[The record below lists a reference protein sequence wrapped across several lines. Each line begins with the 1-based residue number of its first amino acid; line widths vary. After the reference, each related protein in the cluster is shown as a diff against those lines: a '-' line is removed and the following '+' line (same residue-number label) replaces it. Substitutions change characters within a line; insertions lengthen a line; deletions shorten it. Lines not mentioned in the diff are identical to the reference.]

1 MSFKP
6 NVFSIT
12 LIISALLHVALMTI
26 AFKKEKSTDSTIAK
40 QKFDVKTISQE
51 ELNAIKM
58 AMLEKQQSMPT
69 KSKQIVETQLDGAE
83 IKPNDSRFLGEKNQ
97 SFDRQTM
104 AKKIDTFK
112 EAGAGKTTKVAGAK
126 KSAPIKDVI
135 GTKMTNKKIT
145 LSDLSVGEELDIA
158 DSGVLNG
165 KEGVKGVAQSN
176 DYVEDVPLGEQTHLN
191 TTEFKYY
198 GFYHRIKQK
207 LEQHWGASLQE
218 KMERIYKSGRQ
229 IASVDNRITSLV
241 VMLDDKGNIVEVQI
255 SSTSGVRELDDAAI
269 ESFNKAGPFPNPP
282 KGMMENGVAR
292 IEWGFVVKG

>member
-6 NVFSIT
+6 NAFFIT
-12 LIISALLHVALMTI
+12 LFISAILHIAIMTI
-26 AFKKEKSTDSTIAK
+26 VIKNDTKAPQVAK
-40 QKFDVKTISQE
+40 QQFDVKTISAE
-51 ELNAIKM
+51 ELAEIKKKM
-58 AMLEKQQSMPT
+58 QSKQPENVT
-69 KSKQIVETQLDGAE
+69 KAKQIVETEQDGAE
-83 IKPNDSRFLGEKNQ
+83 VKPTDSRFLSEKNQ

-104 AKKIDTFK
+104 AKKVDTFK

-126 KSAPIKDVI
+126 KAAAPKDVI
-135 GTKMTNKKIT
+135 GTKVSNKKIS
-145 LSDLSVGEELDIA
+145 LSDLSVGEEMDIV
-158 DSGVLNG
+158 DSGSLNG
-165 KEGVKGVAQSN
+165 KQGVKGVAQSN

-229 IASVDNRITSLV
+229 VAAMDNRITSLV
-241 VMLDDKGNIVEVQI
+241 VMLDGKGNIVEVQI

-282 KGMMENGVAR
+282 QGMLENGVAR

>member
-1 MSFKP
+1 MSFRS
-6 NVFSIT
+6 NIFSIT
-12 LIISALLHVALMTI
+12 LAISVLLHVALMTI
-26 AFKKEKSTDSTIAK
+26 SFKRDASIVPTAEK
-40 QKFDVKTISQE
+40 QKFDVKMISQK
-51 ELNAIKM
+51 ELSNMKQ
-58 AMLEKQQSMPT
+58 AMLEKQQSAPA

-83 IKPNDSRFLGEKNQ
+83 VKPNDSRFLSEKNQ

-104 AKKIDTFK
+104 AKKVDTFK
-112 EAGAGKTTKVAGAK
+112 EAGAGAMSKVAGAK
-126 KSAPIKDVI
+126 KLALMKDVI
-135 GTKMTNKKIT
+135 GTKMTNKKIS
-145 LSDLSVGEELDIA
+145 LSDLSVGEELDIV

-165 KEGVKGVAQSN
+165 REGVKGVAQSN
-176 DYVEDVPLGEQTHLN
+176 DYVEDVPLGEHTHLN

-229 IASVDNRITSLV
+229 VASVDNRITSLV
-241 VMLDDKGNIVEVQI
+241 VMLDNKGNIVEVQI

-282 KGMMENGVAR
+282 KGMIENGVAR

>member
-1 MSFKP
+1 
-6 NVFSIT
+6 
-12 LIISALLHVALMTI
+12 
-26 AFKKEKSTDSTIAK
+26 
-40 QKFDVKTISQE
+40 
-51 ELNAIKM
+51 
-58 AMLEKQQSMPT
+58 
-69 KSKQIVETQLDGAE
+69 
-83 IKPNDSRFLGEKNQ
+83 
-97 SFDRQTM
+97 
-104 AKKIDTFK
+104 
-112 EAGAGKTTKVAGAK
+112 
-126 KSAPIKDVI
+126 
-135 GTKMTNKKIT
+135 
-145 LSDLSVGEELDIA
+145 
-158 DSGVLNG
+158 
-165 KEGVKGVAQSN
+165 VAQSN

-229 IASVDNRITSLV
+229 VASIDNRITSLV
-241 VMLDDKGNIVEVQI
+241 VKLDEKGNIVEVQI

>member
-26 AFKKEKSTDSTIAK
+26 AFKKETSLSSTPEK

-51 ELNAIKM
+51 ELAEMKK
-58 AMLEKQQSMPT
+58 AMLDKQQSTPAMP
-69 KSKQIVETQLDGAE
+69 KQIVETELDGAE
-83 IKPNDSRFLGEKNQ
+83 VKPNNSRFLSEKNQ
-97 SFDRQTM
+97 SFDRQTI
-104 AKKIDTFK
+104 AKKVDTFK

-126 KSAPIKDVI
+126 KVAPAKDVI
-135 GTKMTNKKIT
+135 GTKTTNKKIS

-158 DSGVLNG
+158 DSGTLHG
-165 KEGVKGVAQSN
+165 KAGVKGVAQSN

-241 VMLDDKGNIVEVQI
+241 VKLDEKGNIVEVQI